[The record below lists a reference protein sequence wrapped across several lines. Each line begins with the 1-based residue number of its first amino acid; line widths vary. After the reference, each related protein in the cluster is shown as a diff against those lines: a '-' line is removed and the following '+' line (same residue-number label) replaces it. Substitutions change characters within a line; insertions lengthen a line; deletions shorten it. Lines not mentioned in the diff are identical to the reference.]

1 MPSLSRERSTRQRR
15 APGSIIVECREPS
28 GEMLIQQLESAGEG
42 DPEAAPAAL
51 RQRAGAVP
59 KGIRGRI
66 TARVNGA
73 CEHGLSLSSSRVA
86 MTGGEEKTKGK
97 GG

>member
-1 MPSLSRERSTRQRR
+1 
-15 APGSIIVECREPS
+15 
-28 GEMLIQQLESAGEG
+28 MLIQQLESAGEG